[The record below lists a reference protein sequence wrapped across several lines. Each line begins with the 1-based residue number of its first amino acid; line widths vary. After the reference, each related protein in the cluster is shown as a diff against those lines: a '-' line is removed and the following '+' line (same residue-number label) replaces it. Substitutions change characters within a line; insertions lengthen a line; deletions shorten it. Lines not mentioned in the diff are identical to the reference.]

1 MSELEGVTIAFL
13 SFQKATKQSRK
24 SSRMHRLKDLWEQQH
39 GSSEESDEKERKTTF
54 REAALSYCASSV
66 DMVLIP
72 C

>member
-1 MSELEGVTIAFL
+1 
-13 SFQKATKQSRK
+13 
-24 SSRMHRLKDLWEQQH
+24 MHRLKDLWEQQH
-39 GSSEESDEKERKTTF
+39 GSSEESDEEERKTTF